1 MIIIT
6 FSNNFRNVGSPNAKR
21 RFHLDGTFWKKM
33 LTGFKKHYFC
43 KKNCWFSLSK
53 RCLSSLPGL
62 EHKTFWLQGWNQIWA
77 RSIVEASP
85 ILISIFQKVEEASP
99 ILISIFQKVE
109 EASPISISTWLDSI
123 FVKILSPSRYLT
135 HIWLKHWP
143 LCKFKNCI
151 YKY

>member
-53 RCLSSLPGL
+53 RCLSSSPGL
-62 EHKTFWLQGWNQIWA
+62 EHKTFWLQGWNIDHCASLRIAFTNISSTTLSELTKLMFNVVYASTSKSAQTLILCDSKTFFKKMGQTRPLFVYFRSFHNTMTYIAQIW
-77 RSIVEASP
+77 
-85 ILISIFQKVEEASP
+85 L
-99 ILISIFQKVE
+99 
-109 EASPISISTWLDSI
+109 
-123 FVKILSPSRYLT
+123 
-135 HIWLKHWP
+135 
-143 LCKFKNCI
+143 
-151 YKY
+151 